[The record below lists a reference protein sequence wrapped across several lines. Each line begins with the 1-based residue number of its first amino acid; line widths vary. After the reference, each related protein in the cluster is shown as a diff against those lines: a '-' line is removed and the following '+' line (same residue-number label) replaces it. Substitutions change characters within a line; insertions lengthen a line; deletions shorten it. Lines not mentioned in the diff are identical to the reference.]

1 MAPADEI
8 AKLADKKTA
17 LEGLQA
23 FETIFAEA
31 DAKARVSLY
40 CHASKILEAVGDKQ
54 KPVAQAASALILNMY
69 TEAPAWSGGYVLPFL
84 KDGLSAKAKPE
95 VKAVACDIVTG
106 FAKKFPKSIA
116 PEIEWIVHPLSVLMN
131 DIKKEVK
138 EKAKAAMTAVTQ
150 CSGNQDLQKFSATI
164 VKAQEAAKNVPECVE
179 ELAGCIFVQNV
190 EAPALAV
197 ITPVLVRGLN
207 ERSEQTK
214 RRCCVI
220 VDNMCKLIDDL
231 RDGTPLLAEVR
242 HLALKAADS
251 LSDPDCRETAEKATH
266 SIAKLVAAGQFQKP
280 DFKAG
285 ASAAGLSLDGMT
297 QEQLDFCTEAAF
309 QLVKAKKP
317 DLAGEAFEV
326 FGFPADKCKTMLAAM
341 AEAGKAQ
348 EDEFVDD
355 DAGSPDLYK
364 GSFSLAYGTITLL
377 RETKLHLKKHKFYGL
392 LGPTNCGK
400 TTLMRA
406 ISQEKVEG
414 FPKRDELVTIFVE
427 HDVHE
432 TEIEPPSK
440 EWPTGKMNIDLCGW
454 EFVLHT
460 CNVYFKKEPA
470 ISEEDAKKSLGE
482 LGFKAKELGVNL
494 KAAADISNPITTYSG
509 GWKVK
514 MQLAC
519 AQLINADI
527 LMIDDPTGH
536 LDVKN
541 IEWVKKWLGGFP
553 GSIIATS
560 ANTNFMN
567 EMCTHIVDFHERKL
581 RQFKATKG
589 EVLTKYVEA
598 NPEKASYFELSDKN
612 EQWVFPIPGSL
623 EGVKSRGRTILKM
636 QDVTF
641 KYPTHEKNTVE
652 NITLTVCMASRV
664 AVVGANGAGKSTAIK
679 LLIGELKPD
688 SGTIWRHQNMRLAYV
703 AQHAFHH
710 LERHLDKTAVDYIL
724 WRFAGADDR
733 ESLENQNQEIND
745 DDEKKR
751 ETPWF
756 ICPKSLEVK
765 KCDMSDTPEGKKE
778 RAAKVV
784 PEAVLNRQKHTKTKK
799 YIYEVKWMH
808 KAVESNTWVERETLL
823 GMGYSKLVHKKDEQ
837 EAAAAGLMSKPLTQP
852 GVEKALKDFGL
863 DGESASHQPLAS
875 LSHGQKVKV
884 VICASCWQNP
894 HIIILDEPTNYLDRD
909 GLGALV
915 RGLETYQ
922 GGVAIISHNTEF
934 TDSVCTQ
941 KWIMEKSE
949 LTGAGHL
956 REEGEIRADEEIVD
970 EKGPDEIYDESGNKI
985 EVKKKLDS
993 KEIKKLI
1000 KEIEKKLKDHKK
1012 KSNLSEEE
1020 VWEIGDKLAEL
1031 KDQLESQKA

>member
-1 MAPADEI
+1 MAAECVS
-8 AKLADKKTA
+8 KLSDKKTA
-17 LEGLQA
+17 LEGLQS
-23 FETIFAEA
+23 FEALFAEA
-31 DAKARVSLY
+31 NAKVRISLY
-40 CHASKILEAVGDKQ
+40 SHVPKLMEACGDKQ
-54 KPVAQAASALILNMY
+54 KPVAQAAAALVKNMY
-69 TEAPAWSGGYVLPFL
+69 CEVPAWSGGYVLPLL
-84 KDGLSAKAKPE
+84 KASIAPKAKPE
-95 VKAVACDIVTG
+95 VKVVACDIVRD
-106 FAKKFPKSIA
+106 FAKKFPESLA
-116 PEIEWIVHPLSVLMN
+116 LEIEWLVHPLSILMN
-131 DIKKEVK
+131 DIKKDVK
-138 EKAKAAMTAVTQ
+138 DSAKNAMTAVTS

-220 VDNMCKLIDDL
+220 IDNMCKLVDDP
-231 RDGTPLLAEVR
+231 REGTPLLAEVR
-242 HLALKAADS
+242 HLTLKAAEAM
-251 LSDPDCRETAEKATH
+251 SDPDAREVAEKANH
-266 SIAKLVAAGQFQKP
+266 SMDKLATTGPFVEQ
-280 DFKAG
+280 DFKTAASQAG
-285 ASAAGLSLDGMT
+285 ISCDGLSTEELMFCSNAAY
-297 QEQLDFCTEAAF
+297 QL
-309 QLVKAKKP
+309 LKAKKP
-317 DLAGEAFEV
+317 ARAGEAFEV
-326 FGFPADKCKTMLAAM
+326 FGFDSSSCVSMLQNMSNAGAA
-341 AEAGKAQ
+341 AE
-348 EDEFVDD
+348 EEFVDD
-355 DAGSPDLYK
+355 DANSPDLYK

-377 RETKLHLKKHKFYGL
+377 RETKLHLKKNKFYGL

-432 TEIEPPSK
+432 VEIEPPSK
-440 EWPTGKMNIDLCGW
+440 EWPTGKLNIDLCGW
-454 EFVLHT
+454 EFVVHT
-460 CNVYFKKEPA
+460 CNNLYKKDPPVT
-470 ISEEDAKKSLGE
+470 EDIVQKTLGE
-482 LGFKAKELGVNL
+482 IGFKNKDKGVNMQ
-494 KAAADISNPITTYSG
+494 AAADMKNPITTYSG

-541 IEWVKKWLGGFP
+541 IQWVKNWLGGFP

-560 ANTNFMN
+560 ANTQFLD
-567 EMCTHIVDFHERKL
+567 EMCTHIVDFQDRKL
-581 RQFKATKG
+581 RQFKSGKG
-589 EVLTKYVEA
+589 TVLTDYVKA
-598 NPEKASYFELSDKN
+598 FPEKSAYFELSDKN
-612 EQWVFPIPGSL
+612 EQWVFPLPGSL

-636 QDVTF
+636 QDVIF

-652 NITLTVCMASRV
+652 NISLTVCMASRV

-679 LLIGELKPD
+679 LLIGELKPEHG
-688 SGTIWRHQNMRLAYV
+688 SIWRHQNMRLAYV

-710 LERHLDKTAVDYIL
+710 LEKHLDKTPVDYIM
-724 WRFAGADDR
+724 WRFAGADDK
-733 ESLENQNQEIND
+733 ESLENMNMETNE

-751 ETPWF
+751 ERPWF
-756 ICPKSLEVK
+756 MCPKALEVK
-765 KCDMSDTPEGKKE
+765 KCDMTDTPEAKKE
-778 RAAKVV
+778 RAAAVV
-784 PEAVLNRQKHTKTKK
+784 PEALLNRQKHTKTKK
-799 YIYEVKWMH
+799 YIYETKWMH
-808 KAVESNTWVERETLL
+808 KSVESNSWVEREVLL
-823 GMGYSKLVHKKDEQ
+823 EMGYSKLVAKKDEQ
-837 EAAAAGLMSKPLTQP
+837 EAAAAGLLSKPLTQP

-863 DGESASHQPLAS
+863 DGEAASHSPLGA
-875 LSHGQKVKV
+875 LSHGQRVKV

-915 RGLETYQ
+915 RGLEGYQ
-922 GGVAIISHNTEF
+922 GGVVIISHNTEF

-949 LTGAGHL
+949 TTGAGRL
-956 REEGEIRADEEIVD
+956 REEGEIKLDEAIE
-970 EKGPDEIYDESGNKI
+970 EQKGPDEIYDESGNKI

-993 KEIKKLI
+993 KEIKKGI
-1000 KEIEKKLKDHKK
+1000 KDIEKKLKDNAKK
-1012 KSNLSEEE
+1012 NSLSDEE
-1020 VWEIGDKLAEL
+1020 VWELSDRLAEL
-1031 KDQLESQKA
+1031 KEMLTADK